1 MLGDEPWCLSPRDT
15 FAGARALEAFNAM
28 GLDAPRLTVES
39 TTSIQLFV
47 SLLATGRFLSML
59 SGSTLKLS
67 GKRLGVKALPVD
79 LPIEPGPVGIV
90 TLKNRTLGPVA
101 ELFVAAARDVAKP
114 LAAGQLAR

>member
-1 MLGDEPWCLSPRDT
+1 V
-15 FAGARALEAFNAM
+15 EAFRAM

-39 TTSIQLFV
+39 TTSVQLFV
-47 SLLATGRFLSML
+47 ALLATGRFLSML

-79 LPIEPGPVGIV
+79 FPIEPGPVGIL

-114 LAAGQLAR
+114 LAKGQ